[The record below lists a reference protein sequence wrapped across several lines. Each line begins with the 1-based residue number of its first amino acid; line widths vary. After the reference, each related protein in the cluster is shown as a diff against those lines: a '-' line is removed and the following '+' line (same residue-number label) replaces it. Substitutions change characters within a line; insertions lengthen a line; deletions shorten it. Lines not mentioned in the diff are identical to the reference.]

1 MKKNRSEEFDS
12 FEINSAKLVSVFFAF
27 QINRF
32 ITVWISTVAK
42 TAVVGECVIQY
53 RTWQTPYKCVDCTD
67 SPDTNSHKRNLLF
80 SFVYIYSS
88 TSPINIGR
96 KSRTTQKKWATIRLQ
111 FLFCSEKI
119 WFNCFDLVVSQPKIN
134 DAIQCIEP
142 SATKTVYGIR
152 LHPYNFLRDNKEH
165 RSTERRFMLD
175 PFWKESNLPNH
186 HRSQTKSWNLRLW

>member
-1 MKKNRSEEFDS
+1 MNLYSGE
-12 FEINSAKLVSVFFAF
+12 NSCCWWMCHPIQNLTNTIQMCRLYRFARHKLTQTQLIVLFCLYLFFYVSD
-27 QINRF
+27 
-32 ITVWISTVAK
+32 K
-42 TAVVGECVIQY
+42 Y
-53 RTWQTPYKCVDCTD
+53 RTKVENNT
-67 SPDTNSHKRNLLF
+67 
-80 SFVYIYSS
+80 
-88 TSPINIGR
+88 
-96 KSRTTQKKWATIRLQ
+96 KKWATIRLQ

-152 LHPYNFLRDNKEH
+152 IHPYNFLRDNKEH